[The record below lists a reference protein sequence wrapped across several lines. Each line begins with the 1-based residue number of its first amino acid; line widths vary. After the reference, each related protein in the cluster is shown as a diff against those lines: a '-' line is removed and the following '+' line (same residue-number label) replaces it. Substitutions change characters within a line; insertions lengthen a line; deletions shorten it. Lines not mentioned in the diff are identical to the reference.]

1 MLHDSLDT
9 TEKVEHGGEQLRLF
23 EVKAQP
29 YKTLRSPLSLTMT
42 RPQLLGWQTEI
53 AEFQR
58 SLQREVKPVQQSLFE
73 PAVTDAISSISP
85 EDSGQL
91 RLGAFAETERIA
103 NTPQTMHPERLNPW
117 MLSYQ
122 AMSFWRKPATTRGYP
137 CIYFVADR
145 FVPIVLYIG
154 ESNNSERRWRS
165 EHDCKHYLDRYYAL
179 HYDLGIEHGVAIAF
193 WLHAPRR
200 RKARQEL
207 EQALIQLWKPP
218 FNKEC
223 WSRWGQPFGRD

>member
-1 MLHDSLDT
+1 MAYRAT
-9 TEKVEHGGEQLRLF
+9 QLRLF
-23 EVKAQP
+23 EVKTNP
-29 YKTLRSPLSLTMT
+29 YKTLRSPLSLMMT
-42 RPQLLGWQTEI
+42 REQILTWQTEI
-53 AEFQR
+53 ADFQR
-58 SLQREVKPVQQSLFE
+58 SIRREDAPEQRSLFE
-73 PAVTDAISSISP
+73 
-85 EDSGQL
+85 L
-91 RLGAFAETERIA
+91 IA
-103 NTPQTMHPERLNPW
+103 TYQVQPERSIDPPIPNPPPSQQHDPETINPW
-117 MLSYQ
+117 ALSYQ